1 MPGNSQISIFAQGTY
16 LQHLPSKSLLM
27 DLKVVAGPSQIGGGE
42 GEGGSSPLV
51 QQPASLQLGVP
62 IHHGD
67 WRHRGDKAAR
77 VL

>member
-1 MPGNSQISIFAQGTY
+1 MPGNSQISIFAQGIY
-16 LQHLPSKSLLM
+16 LQHLPSKSLST

-51 QQPASLQLGVP
+51 QQPTSLQLGVP
-62 IHHGD
+62 IHHGYQ
-67 WRHRGDKAAR
+67 RHRCDKAAR

>member
-1 MPGNSQISIFAQGTY
+1 
-16 LQHLPSKSLLM
+16 M

-42 GEGGSSPLV
+42 GEGGLSPLV